1 MKFQKFFSLM
11 KFKKKFNF
19 LYNFKIQFFYE
30 TPLNIAVGKEYLE
43 IVKLL
48 LSRDDI
54 NVNQKS
60 VFTIIFLNII
70 SLKFFFE

>member
-1 MKFQKFFSLM
+1 MKFQKFF
-11 KFKKKFNF
+11 FINEIQKKIQF
-19 LYNFKIQFFYE
+19 LYNFKNQFFHE

>member
-19 LYNFKIQFFYE
+19 LYNFKIQFFHE

-60 VFTIIFLNII
+60 VFTIIF
-70 SLKFFFE
+70 